1 VLKDS
6 IKYFVCPSCKSDL
19 IVDINEEIDNRIKT
33 GSLNCE
39 CCNSSFS
46 IINYI
51 ARFVTNEEY
60 VSSFGDEWH
69 LFKKVKNS
77 KPYMSKDEMTN
88 YLDLN
93 KSDIENKTIL
103 EIGCG
108 AGPYLDISA
117 REYGAKHIIGVDLSR
132 AVDAAYENVGNLKNV
147 TIIQANLF
155 YLPFKNATF
164 DLIYSLGVLHHTP
177 NTKDAFNAITPF
189 LKQKGLASIWLYG
202 KYWERKIKNQ
212 NWIRKNL
219 TSKLSSKQ
227 LFIFSK
233 IASYLYYLYLIP
245 ILGDGLR
252 ERIPIAMDKDIEV
265 RQLNIFDMYSPT
277 YINYHYL
284 DEVYE
289 WFVEDGFENIK
300 PSKYLLGMKGIKK

>member
-1 VLKDS
+1 MLKES
-6 IKYFVCPSCKSDL
+6 LSFFVCPSCKNDL
-19 IVDINEEIDNRIKT
+19 KLNIKEENNHRVKEGTLECVNCANEYK
-33 GSLNCE
+33 
-39 CCNSSFS
+39 
-46 IINYI
+46 IINYVP
-51 ARFVTNEEY
+51 RFVTNEEY

-77 KPYMSKDEMTN
+77 KPHMSKDEMN
-88 YLDLN
+88 KYLSLN
-93 KSDIENKTIL
+93 KEDIENKTIL

-117 REYGAKHIIGVDLSR
+117 REYNAKHIIGVDLSR
-132 AVDAAYENVGNLKNV
+132 AVDSAYENVGDLENV

-155 YLPFKNATF
+155 SLPFKNSTF
-164 DLIYSLGVLHHTP
+164 DLVYSLGVLHHTP
-177 NTKDAFNAITPF
+177 NTKEAFNSITPF
-189 LKQKGLASIWLYG
+189 VKEGGEVSIWLYG
-202 KYWERKIKNQ
+202 KYWERKIRNQ
-212 NWIRKNL
+212 NWIRRNL

-227 LFIFSK
+227 LYVFSK
-233 IASYLYYLYLIP
+233 IASYLYYLYLTP

-252 ERIPIAMDKDIEV
+252 ERLPIAMDKDIEV
-265 RQLNIFDMYSPT
+265 RQLNTFDMYSPT

-289 WFVEDGFENIK
+289 WFEENGFEKIK